1 MEPKFSAGA
10 DTSKLIEETNAL
22 LEAGWT
28 LNKEQMGIEKT
39 YYFKTY
45 TKALVGYSYINAA
58 LSDNCRTFSSTLGY
72 EVNPKTTI
80 RR

>member
-1 MEPKFSAGA
+1 MEPKISARE
-10 DTSKLIEETNAL
+10 DTSKLIGETNAL

-28 LNKEQMGIEKT
+28 LDKKQIGIKKI

-45 TKALVGYSYINAA
+45 IKALVGYFYVNIA
-58 LSDNCRTFSSTLGY
+58 LSDNYRTFYLILGY